1 MLNDHGRL
9 ARLAGARPVR
19 RGQRAWTLRQPRDA
33 VKHARGL
40 TGVRGASMVAPVEA
54 ALYPGLL
61 ALGCAA
67 IMDAWVRLPS
77 AWHPVAWFG
86 RGAQW
91 LIDRA
96 PVAPAKTA
104 FGWGLVIALGT
115 PALAA
120 LALLLVLQS
129 VSPWHAL
136 VFPLHVSVLYAC
148 VCLFGLLHAAERM
161 ASALE
166 HSLAEGRK
174 QLSWLCSR
182 DAQELDEPGLI
193 NGAIESLAENLTDS
207 VVAPLFYLCVGG
219 LPCAVLYRAVNTLDA
234 MIGYRGRY
242 EWLGKASARF
252 DDALNYIPARLTALL
267 LWLAAASLVRSQRL
281 GLWRGASVWQAD
293 RARTPSPNG
302 GHPMAMAA
310 GLLGL
315 RLDKPGSYVLG
326 EGLAT
331 PGRVDLPR
339 ALALTRR
346 AGLLSLVLAACVCA
360 WRGGRLV

>member
-1 MLNDHGRL
+1 MIMGYCRRRS
-9 ARLAGARPVR
+9 ARGSRQS
-19 RGQRAWTLRQPRDA
+19 GWTLLQALRA
-33 VKHARGL
+33 VKRAHSL
-40 TGVRGASMVAPVEA
+40 TAVRAASMVAAVEA

-67 IMDAWVRLPS
+67 MMDAWLRLPS

-86 RGAQW
+86 RAAQR

-96 PVAPAKTA
+96 PTAPEKRA
-104 FGWGLVIALGT
+104 FRWGFLIAFSL

-120 LALLLVLQS
+120 LLIWALLRAAF
-129 VSPWHAL
+129 PWHAL
-136 VFPLHVSVLYAC
+136 MFALHVTVVYAC
-148 VCLFGLLHAAERM
+148 VCLFGLLHAAQRLG
-161 ASALE
+161 AALE
-166 HSLAEGRK
+166 RGLPEARK

-182 DAQELDEPGLI
+182 DASELDEPGLI
-193 NGAIESLAENLTDS
+193 NGAVESLAENLSDS

-252 DDALNYIPARLTALL
+252 DDALNFVPARLTALL
-267 LWLAAASLVRSQRL
+267 LLLAAASCGRSWRL
-281 GLWRGASVWQAD
+281 DLARGLRVWRAD

-315 RLDKPGSYVLG
+315 RLDKPGIYVLG
-326 EGLAT
+326 PGLAT
-331 PGRVDLPR
+331 PARPDLPR
-339 ALALTRR
+339 ALTLSKR
-346 AGLLSLVLAACVCA
+346 AGVLALVLAAGICA

>member
-1 MLNDHGRL
+1 MF
-9 ARLAGARPVR
+9 
-19 RGQRAWTLRQPRDA
+19 
-33 VKHARGL
+33 
-40 TGVRGASMVAPVEA
+40 APVEA

-67 IMDAWVRLPS
+67 MMDAWVRLPS

-86 RGAQW
+86 RLAQW

-96 PVAPAKTA
+96 PTAPPKRA
-104 FGWGLVIALGT
+104 FCWGLVLALGL
-115 PALAA
+115 PACATLVIGW
-120 LALLLVLQS
+120 LLRS
-129 VSPWHAL
+129 AFPWHAL
-136 VFPLHVSVLYAC
+136 MFALHVIVLYAC
-148 VCLFGLLHAAERM
+148 VCLFGLLHAAERLG
-161 ASALE
+161 AALE
-166 HSLAEGRK
+166 QGLAEARK

-182 DAQELDEPGLI
+182 DPSELDEPELI
-193 NGAIESLAENLTDS
+193 NGAVESLAENLSDS

-234 MIGYRGRY
+234 MIGYRGRF

-252 DDALNYIPARLTALL
+252 DDALNFVPARLTALL
-267 LWLAAASLVRSQRL
+267 LLVAAASCGRSRRLSLARGVRV
-281 GLWRGASVWQAD
+281 WRAD

-315 RLDKPGSYVLG
+315 RLDKPESYVLG
-326 EGLAT
+326 EGLPAPT
-331 PGRVDLPR
+331 RADLPR
-339 ALALTRR
+339 ALTLTHR
-346 AGLLSLVLAACVCA
+346 AGLLSLVLAAAICV